1 MDVSER
7 QAKLNTEIRFHNYA
21 QALPLAYALRLELE
35 LLENPNEKQKAQL
48 AKADLTVRQLERLTE
63 GTLAGIVR
71 KLYEKFVTHE
81 AEEPLPPLHEVEDV
95 NATSEPKEES

>member
-48 AKADLTVRQLERLTE
+48 ERADLTVRQLERMTE
-63 GTLAGIVR
+63 GPLARLVR

-81 AEEPLPPLHEVEDV
+81 AEEPLPPLHEVDDS
-95 NATSEPKEES
+95 TKSEPKEES